1 MTAFAASLLHDVM
14 TGRQSVVRRRIDDVP
29 NDDDRLKT
37 NRRIR
42 RCRFVDARVGV
53 KQPSC

>member
-1 MTAFAASLLHDVM
+1 MTAFAVSLMHDDM